1 MHLVSISTDRKRLMK
16 QEADLTSKRLERR
29 LFLFLTVVLFPV
41 IAVGLVAAYGFVVW
55 MWQLANGPP
64 GV

>member
-1 MHLVSISTDRKRLMK
+1 MK
-16 QEADLTSKRLERR
+16 HEADLITKRRERR

-41 IAVGLVAAYGFVVW
+41 IAVGLVAAYGFIVW
-55 MWQLANGPP
+55 MWQLVNGPP

>member
-1 MHLVSISTDRKRLMK
+1 MK